1 MASSSRDGSG
11 DRQDEVPIEAG
22 CDDDEPGAQVTI
34 RDGSG
39 GTLGFGSLEAG
50 RFGVDGGEMLLLT
63 LCAFAF

>member
-1 MASSSRDGSG
+1 M
-11 DRQDEVPIEAG
+11 PIEAG